1 MRGDG
6 RTHPAAEEG
15 FAPAPGAAAANRRAM
30 ARSERKAHV
39 AATGRTPEFEIL
51 CRLSGSIQGWVA
63 DIPPSLAG
71 NARA

>member
-39 AATGRTPEFEIL
+39 AATGPTPDRDPL
-51 CRLSGSIQGWVA
+51 
-63 DIPPSLAG
+63 PPFKVDPMNGPKGRKSCLG
-71 NARA
+71 